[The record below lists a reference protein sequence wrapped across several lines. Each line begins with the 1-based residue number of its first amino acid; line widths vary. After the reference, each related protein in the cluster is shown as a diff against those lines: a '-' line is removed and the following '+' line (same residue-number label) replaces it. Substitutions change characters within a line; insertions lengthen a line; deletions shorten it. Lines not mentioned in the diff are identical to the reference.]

1 MSTSLQTIPEGSPN
15 ELGPFGRSFV
25 GEFPSR
31 GTLSLIALG
40 ALFSFI
46 IAGGWLSFLLLL
58 IITTYLSIYMSYNF
72 IEPHFNS
79 KVGNIRQK
87 KLDSIA
93 SKGHLAMTDIGNML
107 HGYGKTAAGQV
118 WDLSG
123 EINLGSLF
131 ERQPIVG
138 SPNMSEW
145 ESESKVRTW
154 MRISIVWISIMVLMY
169 IILFSL
175 IGIIMIFNL
184 SLHSIDLIAQFSM
197 LIQFALMSVILL
209 MVIYLENKFEY
220 LKSLFNFPK
229 ISKMRFGGL
238 VILVLVL
245 DVILLLIYTEIYD
258 SLLPIPEEMVW
269 FADADSASDPLI
281 LFLLFIS
288 LSVGAP
294 LVEETICRGYFLDSI
309 RSNHSDTFAIIGSG
323 ILFGFLHWDP
333 LFAFFELYQTG
344 HAVIGG
350 FLYAWLRIKTG
361 SLWPSIIC
369 HSLWNGA
376 IFFFAFII

>member
-1 MSTSLQTIPEGSPN
+1 VSTSLQTIPEGSPN

-46 IAGGWLSFLLLL
+46 IAGGWLSRLLLL

-93 SKGHLAMTDIGNML
+93 SKGHLAMSDIGNML

-131 ERQPIVG
+131 ERQPIVD

-145 ESESKVRTW
+145 ESESKVRTL
-154 MRISIVWISIMVLMY
+154 MKISILWIAIFFTLY
-169 IILFSL
+169 IIAFLVGGLIFLFD
-175 IGIIMIFNL
+175 IY
-184 SLHSIDLIAQFSM
+184 SIDLFIQFSM
-197 LIQFALMSVILL
+197 IFQFAIMSAILL
-209 MVIYLENKFEY
+209 AVIYLENKFEY
-220 LKSLFNFPK
+220 LKSLFHFPD
-229 ISKMRFGGL
+229 ISKLKFVGL
-238 VILVLVL
+238 VAFVMVFDYILVLAYS
-245 DVILLLIYTEIYD
+245 IFYG
-258 SLLPIPEEMVW
+258 SLLPLPEDTFW
-269 FADADSASDPLI
+269 FVDANSANDPLI
-281 LFLLFIS
+281 LFLLFIA

-294 LVEETICRGYFLDSI
+294 IVEELIFRGYILDSF
-309 RSNHSDTFAIIGSG
+309 RSNFSDKIAIISSG
-323 ILFGFLHWDP
+323 VLFGFMHWDP
-333 LFAFFELYQTG
+333 FFAFFDIYPIGAT
-344 HAVIGG
+344 AIGG

-369 HSLWNGA
+369 HSLWNGT
-376 IFFFAFII
+376 IFLFEFII

>member
-1 MSTSLQTIPEGSPN
+1 VSTSLQTIPEGSPN

-40 ALFSFI
+40 ALFSSI
-46 IAGGWLSFLLLL
+46 IAGGWISFLLLL

-93 SKGHLAMTDIGNML
+93 SKGHLAMSDIGNML

-154 MRISIVWISIMVLMY
+154 MKISILWIAIFITLYFISFLSY
-169 IILFSL
+169 GLILALEIS
-175 IGIIMIFNL
+175 
-184 SLHSIDLIAQFSM
+184 SIDLFVQFSS
-197 LIQFALMSVILL
+197 IFQFAVMSGILL
-209 MVIYLENKFEY
+209 SVIYLENKFEY
-220 LKSLFNFPK
+220 LKSLFNFPE
-229 ISKMRFGGL
+229 ISKLRFVGL
-238 VILVLVL
+238 VTLVLIL
-245 DVILLLIYTEIYD
+245 DVILLLIYTEIYE
-258 SLLPIPEEMVW
+258 SLLPIPVDIGW
-269 FADADSASDPLI
+269 FEDPNSASDPVI
-281 LFLLFIS
+281 LFLLLIS

-294 LVEETICRGYFLDSI
+294 LVEELIFRGYILDSI
-309 RSNHSDTFAIIGSG
+309 RSSHSDNFAIIASG
-323 ILFGFLHWDP
+323 ILFGFMHWEP
-333 LFAFFELYQTG
+333 IFGFFDLYQTG